1 MVRGG
6 TGDSLEADQV
16 DLKCLM
22 GKGEPR
28 EGLLE

>member
-22 GKGEPR
+22 ARGSQERGC
-28 EGLLE
+28 